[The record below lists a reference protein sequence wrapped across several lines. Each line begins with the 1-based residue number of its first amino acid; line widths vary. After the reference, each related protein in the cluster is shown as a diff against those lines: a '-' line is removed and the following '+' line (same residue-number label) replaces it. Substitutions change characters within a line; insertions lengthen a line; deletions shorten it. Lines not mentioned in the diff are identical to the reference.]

1 MVQQLPSVHRRLG
14 KPHPMTKW
22 GDVPSVPPPPVQ
34 AASEART
41 GKRHPR
47 PRGLLRKTNLSTFPW
62 PYVAGNSAYWDRGL
76 GSPDPSK
83 ITLLIPR
90 RSRLI

>member
-22 GDVPSVPPPPVQ
+22 GVVPSVPPPPVQ